1 VLASSW
7 STLILS
13 NSCTRLLYCKPAGC
27 MHNIR
32 LPRTQSCSNYLVVCV
47 SSVTRVCFHLAYRAP
62 PALCG
67 QWCTQPINRG
77 VLTSSCCATQDM
89 TRLSYL
95 HEPGVLWNIKNRY
108 IYDDI
113 YTYTGSILIAVN
125 PFAPL
130 PHLYGPHMMDQ
141 YRGVDLGDLSPHVYA
156 IADAAYR
163 QMRKE
168 FRGQSILVSSC
179 WDQHTRQVVSPAN
192 TASGARRTQRRAVH
206 CRQLTAPLGQHCA
219 AAAGAQP
226 RHFPSRRRGLAAAK
240 PLAGAGLGC
249 QHVCGLSNLVR
260 VGCFAAVVTKVTFAV
275 CRSVPS
281 RAVLCCADPAGE
293 R

>member
-1 VLASSW
+1 MATVIHTVGSRVWVKDGKESWLKAEVQKLEGDTLIVALEEGGELRKVPPEDAPLQNTDTRGVEVSSKGLCGATARVLASSW
-7 STLILS
+7 WTSIFS
-13 NSCTRLLYCKPAGC
+13 NSCTGLLYCQPSPLHA
-27 MHNIR
+27 H
-32 LPRTQSCSNYLVVCV
+32 
-47 SSVTRVCFHLAYRAP
+47 HWLAYDAVLP
-62 PALCG
+62 HSSDILSCVASDDCVVGLHSLAGFVCMMVHTAHHPS
-67 QWCTQPINRG
+67 G
-77 VLTSSCCATQDM
+77 VLTSLCCAVQDM

-168 FRGQSILVSSC
+168 FRGQSILVSRC
-179 WDQHTRQVVSPAN
+179 CAQHAQQDS
-192 TASGARRTQRRAVH
+192 AVQ
-206 CRQLTAPLGQHCA
+206 CRQLTGSS
-219 AAAGAQP
+219 GA
-226 RHFPSRRRGLAAAK
+226 
-240 PLAGAGLGC
+240 
-249 QHVCGLSNLVR
+249 
-260 VGCFAAVVTKVTFAV
+260 T
-275 CRSVPS
+275 
-281 RAVLCCADPAGE
+281 
-293 R
+293 